1 MENIYLL
8 LAENRILETERL
20 ILRPVTLED
29 AGDMYAYASDEET
42 TRYVFP
48 QNHSLE
54 ETKANIAGIY
64 LATPLGRWGI
74 VLKETG
80 AFIGSIDMHK
90 LDTTMRKSALGYC
103 LHKDC
108 WNNGYMT
115 EAVKAVIQLAFET
128 LEMNALV
135 AVHDKENPASGR
147 VMEKAGMH
155 FSHEEPYAKMDGD
168 RIVTRM
174 YYRLTKEHYFGK

>member
-1 MENIYLL
+1 MENIYVL
-8 LAENRILETERL
+8 LAKNLVLETERL
-20 ILRPVTLED
+20 FLRPVTLDD
-29 AGDMYAYASDEET
+29 AKAIYAYASDEET

-80 AFIGSIDMHK
+80 SFIGSIDMHK

-103 LHKDC
+103 LHKDY

-128 LEMNALV
+128 LEMNKLV
-135 AVHDKENPASGR
+135 AVHDKENPASGK
-147 VMEKAGMH
+147 VMAKSGMQ
-155 FSHEEPYAKMDGD
+155 FSHEEPYACMDGE
-168 RIVTRM
+168 RVVTRIH
-174 YYRLTKEHYFGK
+174 YHVTKEMYRD

>member
-1 MENIYLL
+1 MENIYVL
-8 LAENRILETERL
+8 LAENQILETEHL
-20 ILRPVTLED
+20 FLRPVTLDD
-29 AGDMYAYASDEET
+29 AEAIYAYASDEET

-54 ETKANIAGIY
+54 ETRENIASIY

-90 LDTTMRKSALGYC
+90 LDTTMRKAALGYC
-103 LHKDC
+103 LHKDY
-108 WNNGYMT
+108 WNKGYMT

-128 LEMNALV
+128 LEMNKLI

-147 VMEKAGMH
+147 VMAKAGME
-155 FSHEEPYAKMDGD
+155 FSHEEPYACMDGK
-168 RIVTRM
+168 RVVTRIH
-174 YYRLTKEHYFGK
+174 YHVTKEMYRD